1 MIKEKKERSLGI
13 KLLLKAD
20 RCNSP
25 KCVMVRR
32 PYRPGQHGQARRKT
46 VSDYG
51 RQLAEKQKIQLYF
64 GLNNRQ
70 MRTLFQNHSRE
81 EIVGILQ
88 HRLDHTVFALGLAK
102 SPRIARQ
109 IVSHGH
115 IVVNGR
121 RVTIPSFR
129 VKPKDKIEIRL
140 ESRDSKLFKDIREY
154 LKEYQTP
161 VWLSLDKE
169 NLKGECVAKAAELS
183 TPFQH
188 DLNLVGQFYA
198 R

>member
-1 MIKEKKERSLGI
+1 MIKEKKERALGV

-32 PYRPGQHGQARRKT
+32 PHRPGQHGQRRRT
-46 VSDYG
+46 VTDYG
-51 RQLAEKQKIQLYF
+51 RQLVEKQKLQLFY

-70 MRTLFQNHSRE
+70 MRALFQNHSRE
-81 EIVGILQ
+81 EVVGILQ
-88 HRLDHTVFALGLAK
+88 NRLDQTVFLLGLAK

-109 IVSHGH
+109 FVSHGH

-121 RVTIPSFR
+121 KVTIPSFQ
-129 VKPKDKIEIRL
+129 VKPKDRIEIRM

-154 LKEYQTP
+154 LKEYQP
-161 VWLSLDKE
+161 PSWLTLDKE
-169 NLKGECVAKAAELS
+169 NLRGECVAKAEELS
-183 TPFQH
+183 TPFQN